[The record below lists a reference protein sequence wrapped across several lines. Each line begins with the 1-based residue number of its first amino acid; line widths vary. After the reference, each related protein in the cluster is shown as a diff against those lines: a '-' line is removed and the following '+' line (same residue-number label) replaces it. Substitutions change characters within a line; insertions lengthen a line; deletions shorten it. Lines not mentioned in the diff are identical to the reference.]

1 MYELILAHIARHVTL
16 DKQEQDAFC
25 AALQHRKLRRRQYL
39 LQEGDICRHD
49 HFVIKGGLRQYEV
62 DADGRENVMQFGF
75 EDWWISDWYSM
86 LTNTPTVYNI
96 EALEDT
102 EVLQIERIKLEQLF
116 ITMPKL
122 ERYMRIIMLN
132 AFVALQRR
140 VLFMQKPSAER
151 YAEFLRRYAHVEQRV
166 AQQHVAS
173 YLGITRETLSRL
185 RSQMIKQRGEKL

>member
-16 DKQEQDAFC
+16 APAEREKFC
-25 AALQHRKLRRRQYL
+25 AALQHKKLRRRQYL
-39 LQEGDICRHD
+39 LQEGDICRYD

-62 DADGRENVMQFGF
+62 DDEGRENVMQFGF

-86 LTNTPTVYNI
+86 LTNTPTAYNI

-102 EVLQIERIKLEQLF
+102 EVLQIERVKLEQLF
-116 ITMPKL
+116 LEIPAL
-122 ERYMRIIMLN
+122 ERYFRIIILH

-140 VLFMQKPSAER
+140 VLFMQKSSAER
-151 YAEFLRRYAHVEQRV
+151 YAEFLTRYAHVEQRV
-166 AQQHVAS
+166 SQQHVAS

-185 RSQMIKQRGEKL
+185 KSRKL